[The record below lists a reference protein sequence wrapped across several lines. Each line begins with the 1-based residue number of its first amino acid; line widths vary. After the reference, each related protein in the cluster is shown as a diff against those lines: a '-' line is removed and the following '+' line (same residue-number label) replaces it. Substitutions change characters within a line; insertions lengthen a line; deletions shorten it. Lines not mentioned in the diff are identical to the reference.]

1 VYDSNN
7 DTGTACLKAC
17 FDVATFLINGTK
29 YNISST
35 KFLQGLC
42 FQVDYSSGGAVQGNA
57 KANASILIST
67 GPDQESLTFNLTLEL
82 QYISNIE
89 SVSWTWNWTRITVQQ
104 VGSQEQAGP
113 LSEVI
118 LFQIEDTYQNWKVS
132 LDQYFSC
139 EDGVHWNSDDSSST
153 INLTHFA
160 MSAGGLV
167 PYCKQREMLCKIPK
181 TDQIVSLCL
190 SGLFTAILVVSTSV
204 NFVWRVFKRNKA
216 KRESER
222 ERIDTSNSTNYQT
235 I

>member
-1 VYDSNN
+1 LAN
-7 DTGTACLKAC
+7 LLL
-17 FDVATFLINGTK
+17 FDILFQINGTN
-29 YNISST
+29 YNINSI
-35 KFLQGLC
+35 KFLHASC
-42 FQVDYSSGGAVQGNA
+42 FQVNYPSGGAIPDHEKGF
-57 KANASILIST
+57 ASILIT
-67 GPDQESLTFNLTLEL
+67 TNPNEERFHLTLEFK
-82 QYISNIE
+82 YISNVE
-89 SVSWTWNWTRITVQQ
+89 SVSWTWKWTGMTVQQ
-104 VGSQEQAGP
+104 VGSPPNEA
-113 LSEVI
+113 I
-118 LFQIEDTYQNWKVS
+118 TFQIEDTYKNWKVS

-139 EDGVHWNSDDSSST
+139 DVGIHWKNDSYNSS
-153 INLTHFA
+153 IFLTHFA

-167 PYCKQREMLCKIPK
+167 PNCKQREMLCKIPK